1 MSNMADQRW
10 NIFVGAAVGILC
22 SFSGWLALEI
32 IELKRQVVRLESQQ
46 IGNKEDIDTLVEALV
61 MPRFESKPESK

>member
-32 IELKRQVVRLESQQ
+32 IELKRQVVRLEVQDVQ
-46 IGNKEDIDTLVEALV
+46 NKAGIDRLIEAIV
-61 MPRFESKPESK
+61 MPRFENISDK